1 MKSLHLTK
9 STFWKS
15 AAVTLLFLS
24 SNAYSDAIP
33 EIIVSADFR
42 KSTTMR
48 TASSLT
54 VISEKTI
61 EARAAQHFEDIIN
74 AVPNINFSSG
84 SNRARFFQI
93 RGIGERSQF
102 ANPINPSVGIMIDD
116 VDFSG
121 AGTIATLMD
130 IEQVEVLRGP
140 QGTRYGANALA
151 GLINFTTNEPNE
163 ELTTSIKLSAA
174 AFDTQTTGVV
184 LNIPIT
190 DTLLSRFVLES
201 HESNGYIKNN
211 FQDSDSTNDRDELT
225 SRAKFS
231 WQVNED
237 WNLKLS
243 LASIDINNGYDTFS
257 LDNTRRTLS
266 DEPGFDRQ
274 DSRYLS
280 LKSRWDLNAMTVE
293 ALWNQSNSDL
303 DYGYDEDWS
312 FTGIHPFGYSST
324 DHYFRRRNTNTAE
337 IRLLSN
343 ESGRIFSNTT
353 DWVLGIYYLS
363 STEELLRQYTF
374 LASDFSSDYDFE
386 TLALFSEFDITL
398 SNRLKLSAGLRLEK
412 RRTKY
417 DDSQDVKF
425 SPDDS
430 FWGGEIAVE
439 YLVSDDALTYFSI
452 SRGYKA
458 GGFNIDGSLD
468 SDLRSFDKEL
478 LVEYELGIKLLLAN
492 ELVELQMSAF
502 YDDRQDQQVKSSLVR
517 ARADGSTEFIDFLGN
532 AAEGTNRGA
541 EIILKWFVNDNFN
554 ISANAGW
561 LDATFDKFINE
572 FGEDLSGRDQAHA
585 PSFTFSVNFK
595 YQSGPWFA
603 DVSADGKDDFFFSDR
618 HAIKSKAYTLYN
630 ASLGFKSER
639 WTATLWGR
647 NLTNK
652 NYYVRG
658 FGSFGN
664 DPRKLYATEP
674 YFQFGEPRVTG
685 VTLKFNLGQ

>member
-1 MKSLHLTK
+1 MKFLQFIL

-15 AAVTLLFLS
+15 AAATLLFLTD
-24 SNAYSDAIP
+24 NAFSDAIP

-42 KSTTMR
+42 KSTTMQ

-74 AVPNINFSSG
+74 TVPNINFSSG

-190 DTLLSRFVLES
+190 ETLLSRFVLES
-201 HESNGYIKNN
+201 HESNGFIKNS
-211 FQDSDSTNDRDELT
+211 FEDSDSTNDRDELT

-231 WQVNED
+231 WQVNDD

-280 LKSRWDLNAMTVE
+280 LKSTWNLNAMTVE

-324 DHYFRRRNTNTAE
+324 DHYFRRRNTNSAE

-343 ESGRIFSNTT
+343 ETGRIFSNTT
-353 DWVLGIYYLS
+353 DWVFGIYYLLIF
-363 STEELLRQYTF
+363 LLQY
-374 LASDFSSDYDFE
+374 L
-386 TLALFSEFDITL
+386 
-398 SNRLKLSAGLRLEK
+398 
-412 RRTKY
+412 
-417 DDSQDVKF
+417 
-425 SPDDS
+425 
-430 FWGGEIAVE
+430 
-439 YLVSDDALTYFSI
+439 
-452 SRGYKA
+452 
-458 GGFNIDGSLD
+458 
-468 SDLRSFDKEL
+468 
-478 LVEYELGIKLLLAN
+478 
-492 ELVELQMSAF
+492 
-502 YDDRQDQQVKSSLVR
+502 
-517 ARADGSTEFIDFLGN
+517 
-532 AAEGTNRGA
+532 
-541 EIILKWFVNDNFN
+541 
-554 ISANAGW
+554 
-561 LDATFDKFINE
+561 
-572 FGEDLSGRDQAHA
+572 
-585 PSFTFSVNFK
+585 
-595 YQSGPWFA
+595 
-603 DVSADGKDDFFFSDR
+603 
-618 HAIKSKAYTLYN
+618 
-630 ASLGFKSER
+630 
-639 WTATLWGR
+639 
-647 NLTNK
+647 
-652 NYYVRG
+652 
-658 FGSFGN
+658 
-664 DPRKLYATEP
+664 
-674 YFQFGEPRVTG
+674 
-685 VTLKFNLGQ
+685 

>member
-231 WQVNED
+231 WQVNDD